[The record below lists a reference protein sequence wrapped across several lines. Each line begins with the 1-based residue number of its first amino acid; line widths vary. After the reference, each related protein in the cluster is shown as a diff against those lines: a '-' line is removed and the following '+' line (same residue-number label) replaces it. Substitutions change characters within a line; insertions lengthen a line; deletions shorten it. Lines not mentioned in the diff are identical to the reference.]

1 MKKSGKKILT
11 GTAAAM
17 LALSAVAAPVATVV
31 TNPSETK
38 AAAVRFT
45 DVRLVMIGGQ
55 LYVQASYN
63 TYNVKEQITVGIV
76 PEYGPSQGIA
86 VVTPDSSKQSL
97 IPVTKK
103 IVAGDKIVVIFIGS
117 NGVQIDGVALAADEF
132 MDIQAI
138 SNAEAAINNLFTT
151 TAKTAI
157 KSTTNQAAINSAQL
171 LVNEVLND
179 TKRAALQQDINKA
192 QQLLNARTES
202 DNQAAARTAVNQL
215 FINNTPTSNAIKDT
229 TTQASIN
236 AARVLVNKVTDAAV
250 RNALEADLKKAQDLL
265 DYNANQQINQAAQT
279 AVNELFKDN
288 QPATGAIKDTTTQAT
303 IDAAQK
309 LVDAVK
315 DQALKNTLQENI
327 NKAKDLLTDGDAQA
341 KAREAVNNLFGN
353 KDPKGNIKAGLT
365 QAEITNAQSL
375 VDKVSD
381 AVKKAELQADL
392 DKAKKEFNQ
401 TGTDFTYTFKNR
413 TNDIFAT
420 MDISITNMQ
429 AVTTTKAVL
438 TGSGLYTMYASIL
451 IQDAVGTAKFD
462 KQFLGYN
469 AETTQRAY
477 FSIGDFITTYHSEFN
492 GDRLSIQNNTNKGEL
507 EARETITYM
516 VTAKG
521 LVLVSEAEKETVI
534 AENKAREVVN
544 SLFKNKDPKG
554 DITAEVTQADIQNAQ
569 SLVDAVQ
576 DLTKRAELQS
586 DLNKAKAQ
594 LDAKIKADQERQAA
608 ADKAI
613 NELFKDNKPSTGEIK
628 DTTNQQAI
636 DDAQKLVDVVE
647 DVTAKKELQANLD
660 KVKELLDAKIAAE
673 KAANEAAK
681 KLVDELFTND
691 NPATNAIKAITNQQ
705 AINDAKAAVAKVTDP
720 ALKATLEEN
729 IELAQKLLNERTIL
743 EEEDKGQ
750 QLIASFL
757 VKQLYQNNDPK
768 TDAIKSATNQVAIDT
783 AQEQVDLIRDPEVRA
798 QLQKEV
804 DRAQE
809 LLNARLQAED
819 EANQAAAD
827 KAVNELFKDNKP
839 STGEIKDTTDQA
851 AIDAAQKAINA
862 VKDPVVKDAL
872 QANLDKAQELLN
884 AKKAEEKAEQDRQ
897 AAADKAVNELF
908 KDNKPSTGA
917 IKDTTDQDAI
927 DAAQKVIDA
936 VKDQATKD
944 ALQANLDK
952 AQELLNAKK
961 AEEKAEQERQAA
973 ADKAVNELFKD
984 NKPATGTIKDTTDQD
999 AIDAAQKVIDAV
1011 KDQATKDALQ
1021 ANLDK
1026 ALELLNAKKAEEKA
1040 EQDRQ
1045 NAADKAIN
1053 ELFKDNK
1060 PSTGV
1065 IKDTTDQKAIDEAQ
1079 KLIDAVTDPTMKQ
1092 ELQNNLDKVQELL
1105 DAKKA
1110 EEKAEQDRQA
1120 AADKAVNELFKD
1132 NKPATGAIKD
1142 TTDQAAIDAAQK
1154 VINAVKDQAT
1164 KDALQANLDKA
1175 QELLN
1180 AKKAEQDRQNE
1191 ADKAINEL
1199 FKDNNPAT
1207 GEIKDTTDQTAIDE
1221 AQKIIDKV
1229 TDPAVKQEL
1238 QNNLDKAQ
1246 ELLNEKNSTEKED
1259 QAAANKAVNELFKDN
1274 DPKTGAIKD
1283 TTNQGAIDAAQK
1295 LIDAVKDPE
1304 TNAALQANLDKAQ
1317 ELLDAKTAAD
1327 KAEQARQAAAEKAVN
1342 ELFNG
1347 NKPSTGIIKDAT
1359 DQTAIDAAQKLID
1372 AVTVPSVKKELQTN
1386 LDKAQNL
1393 LDTKFF
1399 NAAQEAVQGLM
1410 TTLVSFGQKT
1420 DAYGAIKLDTTQEKI
1435 YQAQDKVSLVPDR
1448 VAEKANLIA
1457 QLDKVQEQLI
1467 ARNNEQIGN
1476 KVNNGNFDSALN
1488 GWKTWIGSGSVA
1500 PTVAATEGPA
1510 TKTVKL
1516 ASNSSVEQ
1524 TIQGLKPNTNYVITF
1539 YGKVDDGTFLSAG
1552 IKNHGST
1559 QQSIRVTTA
1568 DYSKGQ
1574 IAFTTGASATSATFF
1589 LMKGAGTGNGF
1600 GDFVISKADN
1610 GEDLIPEVI
1619 EATNKVD
1626 NLFTNLS
1633 VTGVNDTTATLY
1645 KNGALKLAVKQADI
1659 DAAMA
1664 IVNAMQDSYESK
1676 ADLLATLKTAQGL
1689 WNDRTVEQ
1697 TDNLVKNSEFDSSI
1711 ANWKPWNGATST
1723 TPVTVKEDGNNVLKL
1738 AGSSSVEQ
1746 VISGL
1751 KPNTTYTLEIYGKA
1765 DNNGYVSVGVK
1776 NYGGT
1781 QKTAR
1786 VSGADY
1792 TKASVTIRTGA
1803 TNTTAT
1809 VFLLKGA
1816 GISAGSVDTVLF
1828 KDSTPE
1834 SERPEVIAA
1843 NEALTALFTSRTS
1856 VSTDFLTPV
1865 TTNNGAIKMT
1875 TTEEDLA
1882 AATAAVEAVP
1892 TGLKSKAIFEAELA
1906 RATTLF
1912 TALKASQTDNLT
1924 KNGAFDTNLTSWK
1937 TWKAA
1942 TAETPVVV
1950 TENDNKVLKLEGN
1963 SSVEQTITGLLPN
1976 TTYTVSAYGKV
1987 ENGARLSVGVKSY
2000 GGVQANAFVTSTDY
2014 GQGTLTFTTG
2024 ATNTS
2029 AIIFLSQGVAGG
2041 IAYADLVVTK

>member
-1 MKKSGKKILT
+1 MKKSSKKILT
-11 GTAAAM
+11 STAVAVLALSTVATPVTTILANPLEAEATGVRIVSAEFKLDSIGPYVKVKYIYAYGDFLIIGDSWQLGVDTSGEKIYRLPSNKSWKYGDQIFVGYYNSTGSRLDAAM
-17 LALSAVAAPVATVV
+17 LTGYFNYVGTDELAQIEKQKDAR
-31 TNPSETK
+31 K
-38 AAAVRFT
+38 A
-45 DVRLVMIGGQ
+45 
-55 LYVQASYN
+55 
-63 TYNVKEQITVGIV
+63 
-76 PEYGPSQGIA
+76 
-86 VVTPDSSKQSL
+86 
-97 IPVTKK
+97 
-103 IVAGDKIVVIFIGS
+103 
-117 NGVQIDGVALAADEF
+117 
-132 MDIQAI
+132 
-138 SNAEAAINNLFTT
+138 
-151 TAKTAI
+151 
-157 KSTTNQAAINSAQL
+157 
-171 LVNEVLND
+171 VNELF
-179 TKRAALQQDINKA
+179 K
-192 QQLLNARTES
+192 S
-202 DNQAAARTAVNQL
+202 D
-215 FINNTPTSNAIKDT
+215 TPTSGAIKDST
-229 TTQASIN
+229 DQNAIN
-236 AARVLVNKVTDAAV
+236 AAQKLVDTVTDATV
-250 RNALEADLKKAQDLL
+250 KKELQDYINTAQALL
-265 DYNANQQINQAAQT
+265 DKRPAEQQAEKERQEIAEK

-288 QPATGAIKDTTTQAT
+288 QPTTGIIKDTTDQAAIDDAQKLIDT
-303 IDAAQK
+303 VLDEKVKETLQNNLDAAQDLLEAKKAAEKERQTTAEKAINELFKDDQPSTGIIKNTTDQAAIDAAQK
-309 LVDAVK
+309 LVNEVQ
-315 DQALKNTLQENI
+315 DQATKDALQANLD
-327 NKAKDLLTDGDAQA
+327 KAKELLAE
-341 KAREAVNNLFGN
+341 KIAREAVNNLFGN
-353 KDPKGNIKAGLT
+353 KDPQGTIKTDLT
-365 QAEITNAQSL
+365 QTDIVKAQDL
-375 VDKVSD
+375 VNL
-381 AVKKAELQADL
+381 VKDP
-392 DKAKKEFNQ
+392 AKK
-401 TGTDFTYTFKNR
+401 
-413 TNDIFAT
+413 
-420 MDISITNMQ
+420 
-429 AVTTTKAVL
+429 
-438 TGSGLYTMYASIL
+438 
-451 IQDAVGTAKFD
+451 
-462 KQFLGYN
+462 
-469 AETTQRAY
+469 
-477 FSIGDFITTYHSEFN
+477 
-492 GDRLSIQNNTNKGEL
+492 
-507 EARETITYM
+507 
-516 VTAKG
+516 
-521 LVLVSEAEKETVI
+521 
-534 AENKAREVVN
+534 
-544 SLFKNKDPKG
+544 
-554 DITAEVTQADIQNAQ
+554 
-569 SLVDAVQ
+569 
-576 DLTKRAELQS
+576 AELQS
-586 DLNKAKAQ
+586 DLNKAQAQ
-594 LDAKIKADQERQAA
+594 LDAKIKAEQERQAA
-608 ADKAI
+608 AEKAI

-636 DDAQKLVDVVE
+636 DDAQKLVDAVE
-647 DVTAKKELQANLD
+647 DVTTKKELQANLD

-673 KAANEAAK
+673 KAANDEAAK

-705 AINDAKAAVAKVTDP
+705 AINDAKAAVSKVTDP
-720 ALKATLEEN
+720 ALKAILEEN
-729 IELAQKLLNERTIL
+729 IELAQKLLNERTVL

-757 VKQLYQNNDPK
+757 IKQLYQNNDPK
-768 TDAIKSATNQVAIDT
+768 TDAIKSTTNQLAIDT

-819 EANQAAAD
+819 EANQAVAD
-827 KAVNELFKDNKP
+827 KAINELFKDNKP

-851 AIDAAQKAINA
+851 SIDAAQKAIDA
-862 VKDPVVKDAL
+862 IKDPVVKDAL

-897 AAADKAVNELF
+897 TAADKAVNELF

-961 AEEKAEQERQAA
+961 AEEKAEQDRQAA

-984 NKPATGTIKDTTDQD
+984 NKPATGTIKDTTDQA

-1026 ALELLNAKKAEEKA
+1026 AQELLN
-1040 EQDRQ
+1040 
-1045 NAADKAIN
+1045 
-1053 ELFKDNK
+1053 
-1060 PSTGV
+1060 
-1065 IKDTTDQKAIDEAQ
+1065 
-1079 KLIDAVTDPTMKQ
+1079 
-1092 ELQNNLDKVQELL
+1092 
-1105 DAKKA
+1105 AKKA

-1142 TTDQAAIDAAQK
+1142 TTDQDAIDAAQK
-1154 VINAVKDQAT
+1154 VIDAVKDQAT

-1283 TTNQGAIDAAQK
+1283 TTNQDAIDAAQK

-1386 LDKAQNL
+1386 LDNAQNL

-1410 TTLVSFGQKT
+1410 TTLVNFGQKT

-1552 IKNHGST
+1552 IKNHGNT

-1664 IVNAMQDSYESK
+1664 VVNAMQDSYESK
-1676 ADLLATLKTAQGL
+1676 ADLLATLKTAQDL

-1856 VSTDFLTPV
+1856 VSTEFLTPV

-1976 TTYTVSAYGKV
+1976 TTYTVSTYGKV